1 MMIYKLSTGDE
12 VHRYDKSI
20 VIPFKGERKVVS
32 SGPLNGGY
40 REDLKYVFNNDS
52 NPGAGIACTMKG
64 ETYEEHMMIT
74 ATELGLDGEFASGLC
89 TAASMDNVS
98 IKEEEFEDVK
108 VTAIVTGGIDVN
120 GGRAGDPASYV
131 ERNKK
136 ISKLKLGTINIILV
150 IDADLAEGTMVR
162 SVVTATEAKTAAITE
177 LMAGSMYSRGLA
189 TGSGTDGIIVVS
201 NPSSDNK
208 LTDAGKHSKL
218 GELIGLS
225 VKSAVK
231 EALFLQTELSP
242 KYQHSFLKRMKRFKV
257 DEDILWEKYKNIC
270 IHKKA
275 QLDLTKAEF
284 INSVHKIERNNR
296 LVTLTSLYAHLI
308 DELDWELLSKEEV
321 SLECINILNEICSNF
336 DLESPLSGHAK
347 LNIKNED
354 SKDQVISK
362 LIDKF
367 MLIITLIAGVKRD
380 V

>member
-40 REDLKYVFNNDS
+40 REDLKCVFNNDS

-162 SVVTATEAKTAAITE
+162 SVVTATEAKTAGITE

-284 INSVHKIERNNR
+284 INNVHKIERNNR

-336 DLESPLSGHAK
+336 HLESPLSGHAK
-347 LNIKNED
+347 LNINDED
-354 SKDQVISK
+354 SKDQIISK

-367 MLIITLIAGVKRD
+367 ILIITLIAGVKRD

>member
-40 REDLKYVFNNDS
+40 REDLKCVFNNDS

-162 SVVTATEAKTAAITE
+162 SVVTATEAKTAGITE

-336 DLESPLSGHAK
+336 HLESPLSGHAK
-347 LNIKNED
+347 LNINDED
-354 SKDQVISK
+354 SKDQIISK

-367 MLIITLIAGVKRD
+367 ILIITLIAGVKRD

>member
-40 REDLKYVFNNDS
+40 REDLKCVFNNDS

-74 ATELGLDGEFASGLC
+74 ATELGLDGKFASGLC

-162 SVVTATEAKTAAITE
+162 SVVTATEAKTAGITE

-284 INSVHKIERNNR
+284 INNVHKIERNNR

-336 DLESPLSGHAK
+336 HLESPLSGHAK
-347 LNIKNED
+347 LNINDED
-354 SKDQVISK
+354 SKDQIISK

-367 MLIITLIAGVKRD
+367 ILIITLIAGVKRD